1 MLNVHTC
8 MWSTCNTSFKKKKR
22 DPGVHMWTCT
32 THMCTVPHVCTHAVA
47 TVRTNIM
54 V

>member
-1 MLNVHTC
+1 MYKHVHVVKKK
-8 MWSTCNTSFKKKKR
+8 NKKKKKKR